1 MFRTTALLL
10 VACVLT
16 VSVTAAAFAL
26 QEASRVKFE
35 IPEKEMPEP
44 GESGK
49 ATVVNDPANLLALEL
64 RGSWTIDLD
73 VMGRMYPDA
82 KGTGGKFELTFT
94 ESAEQSKRI
103 LANIEKAM
111 PALEGDT
118 RGNRFS
124 ADFREAMRRIYQT
137 GELVM
142 VERDETMTFAYAL
155 ISWRG
160 NPHLLL
166 LEKEDDFESAHIM
179 LARDPKGDNDIL
191 FMGGDQ
197 TKESFAPMK
206 RKK

>member
-1 MFRTTALLL
+1 MFRATALLL
-10 VACVLT
+10 VVCLLS
-16 VSVTAAAFAL
+16 VSATTAALAL
-26 QEASRVKFE
+26 QGANRVKFE

-49 ATVVNDPANLLALEL
+49 ATVINDPANLLAPEL
-64 RGSWTIDLD
+64 RGSWTIDVD

-82 KGTGGKFELTFT
+82 KSAGGKFELTFT
-94 ESAEQSKRI
+94 ENAEAQKRI

-111 PALEGDT
+111 PALQGDE
-118 RGNRFS
+118 RGDRFA
-124 ADFREAMRRIYQT
+124 ADFREAMRRIYQC

-166 LEKEDDFESAHIM
+166 LEKEDDFESAHVM
-179 LARDPKGDNDIL
+179 LARDPKGNNDIL

-197 TKESFAPMK
+197 TKEGFAPLK
-206 RKK
+206 RK

>member
-1 MFRTTALLL
+1 MFRTIALLL
-10 VACVLT
+10 VVCVLS
-16 VSVTAAAFAL
+16 VSATSVAL
-26 QEASRVKFE
+26 AMAEKKADLE
-35 IPEKEMPEP
+35 IPAKEMPEP
-44 GESGK
+44 GENGK
-49 ATVVNDPANLLALEL
+49 ATVVNEPANLLSLEL
-64 RGSWTIDLD
+64 RGSWTIDLE

-82 KGTGGKFELTFT
+82 KSAGGKFELTFT
-94 ESAEQSKRI
+94 ENAEQSKRI

-111 PALEGDT
+111 PALQGDE
-118 RGNRFS
+118 RGERFA
-124 ADFREAMRRIYQT
+124 ADFREAVRRIYQT

-142 VERDETMTFAYAL
+142 IERDETMTFAYAL

>member
-1 MFRTTALLL
+1 MFRATALLL
-10 VACVLT
+10 VVCMLAATAT
-16 VSVTAAAFAL
+16 VAL
-26 QEASRVKFE
+26 AMAGKGADFE
-35 IPEKEMPEP
+35 VPAKEVPEP

-73 VMGRMYPDA
+73 VMSRLYPDA
-82 KGTGGKFELTFT
+82 KGTGGKFDLTFT
-94 ESAEQSKRI
+94 ENAEQSKRI

-111 PALEGDT
+111 PALQGDE
-118 RGNRFS
+118 RGDRFA
-124 ADFREAMRRIYQT
+124 ADFREAVRRIYQT

-197 TKESFAPMK
+197 TKEGFAPLK

>member
-10 VACVLT
+10 VVCVLT
-16 VSVTAAAFAL
+16 ASATTVAL
-26 QEASRVKFE
+26 AMADKKADFE
-35 IPEKEMPEP
+35 IPSKEMTEP

-49 ATVVNDPANLLALEL
+49 ATLVNDPANLIALEL
-64 RGSWTIDLD
+64 RGAWTLDLE
-73 VMGRMYPDA
+73 VMGRMYPEA
-82 KGTGGKFELTFT
+82 KSFGGKYELTFT
-94 ESAEQSKRI
+94 ENAEAQKRI

-111 PALEGDT
+111 PALQGDE
-118 RGNRFS
+118 RGDRFA
-124 ADFREAMRRIYQT
+124 ADFREAARRIYQC

-166 LEKEDDFESAHIM
+166 LEKEDDFESAHVM
-179 LARDPKGDNDIL
+179 LARDPKGNNDIL

-197 TKESFAPMK
+197 TKEGFAPMK

>member
-1 MFRTTALLL
+1 MLRTTALLL
-10 VACVLT
+10 LVCV
-16 VSVTAAAFAL
+16 VTASATSVVLAL
-26 QEASRVKFE
+26 ADKKADFE
-35 IPEKEMPEP
+35 IPAKEMPEP

-49 ATVVNDPANLLALEL
+49 ATVVTDGANLLSLEL
-64 RGSWTIDLD
+64 RGSWTMDLD

-82 KGTGGKFELTFT
+82 KSPGGKFEVTFSENADQT
-94 ESAEQSKRI
+94 KRI

-111 PALEGDT
+111 PALQGDD
-118 RGNRFS
+118 RGDRFA
-124 ADFREAMRRIYQT
+124 ADFREAVRRIYQT

-142 VERDETMTFAYAL
+142 IERDETMTFAYAL
-155 ISWRG
+155 IVWRG

-197 TKESFAPMK
+197 TKESFVPLK